1 MEAQPAVFQVG
12 QQDPACQARSPVEDS
27 PGRMV
32 LMAQHDLTR
41 AKVQLDAL
49 QREVC
54 QRSLEHGTG
63 AAGTM
68 RALLVAEVAQL
79 VVVREALRRW
89 LVARRDGGRER
100 CAGEP

>member
-1 MEAQPAVFQVG
+1 MEAQLAAFEIA
-12 QQDPACQARSPVEDS
+12 QQDPACQARIPSEDS

-32 LMAQHDLTR
+32 LVAQHDLTK
-41 AKVQLDAL
+41 AKIRLDAL

-54 QRSLEHGTG
+54 QRSLAHGTG
-63 AAGTM
+63 TSGTM
-68 RALLVAEVAQL
+68 RALIVAEVAQL

-89 LVARRDGGRER
+89 LVARRDRDRDR